1 MTLVLGH
8 FNYANDK
15 NMKMAHGLHHI
26 HSLKLKARQKIW
38 TQGQTDK
45 NMERETDK
53 NYGRNNKQTDRQKMY
68 RPMDTI

>member
-1 MTLVLGH
+1 
-8 FNYANDK
+8 
-15 NMKMAHGLHHI
+15 MAHGLHHI

-38 TQGQTDK
+38 TQRQTDK

-53 NYGRNNKQTDRQKMY
+53 IYGRNNKQTDRQKMY